1 MLPGHASPPLTLPP
15 DEMRRLGYQV
25 IDLIVDALS
34 GLRERPPSHRATP
47 AELAG
52 VLHEPVPAAGA
63 DPEEVLRQAVHD
75 VLAPAMRV
83 DHPRF
88 FAYVPIPSN
97 YVGVLADLLSSG
109 FGIFAGTWQAAS
121 GAAAAELAVLGW
133 LRHLFGLPGTAG
145 GLFVD
150 GGSSANLY
158 GLTAARRAQLDDEL
172 AGAVA
177 YTSDQAHSAVAR
189 AMCLLGFQPSQ
200 LRALPADGAYRLR
213 PADVEAAVAADRAA
227 GRRPFCVIA
236 TAGTTSTGSV
246 DPLHDL
252 AAVCRAE
259 GLWLHV
265 DGAFGAP
272 AILTED
278 GRALLRGIEQADS
291 LALDAHK
298 WLFQPLEAGC
308 VLVRDVALLESV
320 FASSREFLL
329 DAAARDREVNFT
341 DRGIQLTRSFRAF
354 KLWLSLKVFGL
365 DAFAGAVQRGMDLAR
380 HAEAVLRRTP
390 GWEVVA
396 PTRLALVTFRYTDPA
411 RRPEDLEVVNRRLA
425 DAMLVDELGTL
436 SSTVLRGR
444 TALRMCTVN
453 PRSTE
458 ADVEAVLAHLHD
470 LATTA

>member
-1 MLPGHASPPLTLPP
+1 MPPDHASPPLTLAP

-25 IDLIVDALS
+25 IDLIVDQLA
-34 GLRERPPSHRATP
+34 GLRERPPSRRATP

-52 VLHEPVPAAGA
+52 VRDEPVPLAGG
-63 DPEEVLRQAVHD
+63 DPEEVLRQAVDD

-109 FGIFAGTWQAAS
+109 LGVFAGTWQAAS
-121 GAAAAELAVLGW
+121 GAAAAELATLGW
-133 LRHLFGLPGTAG
+133 LRELFGLPERAG
-145 GLFVD
+145 GLFLD

-158 GLTAARRAQLDDEL
+158 GLTAARRVKLDDDP

-177 YTSDQAHSAVAR
+177 YASDQAHSAIGR
-189 AMCLLGFQPSQ
+189 AMGLLGFQPSQ
-200 LRALPADGAYRLR
+200 LRALPADGEYRLR

-227 GRRPFCVIA
+227 GRRPFCVVA

-246 DPLHDL
+246 DPLADL

-272 AILTED
+272 AVLTEE

-298 WLFQPLEAGC
+298 WLFQPIEAGC
-308 VLVRDVALLESV
+308 VLVRDVAVLESI
-320 FASSREFLL
+320 FAVSREFLL
-329 DAAARDREVNFT
+329 DAAAGDREVNFT

-365 DAFAGAVQRGMDLAR
+365 DAFARAVRRGMELAR
-380 HAEAVLRRTP
+380 YAEAVLRGMP

-396 PTRLALVTFRYTDPA
+396 PTRLAVVTFRYADPA
-411 RRPEDLEVVNRRLA
+411 RPAEELEAVNRGLA
-425 DAMLVDELGTL
+425 DAMLVDELATL

-444 TALRMCTVN
+444 TALRLCTVN
-453 PRSTE
+453 PRTTN
-458 ADVEAVLAHLHD
+458 ADVDAVMEHLRD
-470 LATTA
+470 LADSA

>member
-272 AILTED
+272 AILT
-278 GRALLRGIEQADS
+278 RAAPRPTS
-291 LALDAHK
+291 RRS
-298 WLFQPLEAGC
+298 WPTSTTSPRPREAGKGSSKAGQ
-308 VLVRDVALLESV
+308 VAE
-320 FASSREFLL
+320 FRWSR
-329 DAAARDREVNFT
+329 
-341 DRGIQLTRSFRAF
+341 
-354 KLWLSLKVFGL
+354 
-365 DAFAGAVQRGMDLAR
+365 AGASGSWGATAR
-380 HAEAVLRRTP
+380 ASRRCSVSWPGSRTP
-390 GWEVVA
+390 
-396 PTRLALVTFRYTDPA
+396 PTA
-411 RRPEDLEVVNRRLA
+411 RWRSPRP
-425 DAMLVDELGTL
+425 
-436 SSTVLRGR
+436 S
-444 TALRMCTVN
+444 
-453 PRSTE
+453 
-458 ADVEAVLAHLHD
+458 
-470 LATTA
+470 

>member
-272 AILTED
+272 AILT
-278 GRALLRGIEQADS
+278 RAAPRPTS
-291 LALDAHK
+291 RRS
-298 WLFQPLEAGC
+298 WPTSTTSPRPREAGKGSSKAGQ
-308 VLVRDVALLESV
+308 VA
-320 FASSREFLL
+320 EF
-329 DAAARDREVNFT
+329 RC
-341 DRGIQLTRSFRAF
+341 S
-354 KLWLSLKVFGL
+354 
-365 DAFAGAVQRGMDLAR
+365 
-380 HAEAVLRRTP
+380 
-390 GWEVVA
+390 
-396 PTRLALVTFRYTDPA
+396 
-411 RRPEDLEVVNRRLA
+411 
-425 DAMLVDELGTL
+425 
-436 SSTVLRGR
+436 RGR
-444 TALRMCTVN
+444 
-453 PRSTE
+453 
-458 ADVEAVLAHLHD
+458 
-470 LATTA
+470 